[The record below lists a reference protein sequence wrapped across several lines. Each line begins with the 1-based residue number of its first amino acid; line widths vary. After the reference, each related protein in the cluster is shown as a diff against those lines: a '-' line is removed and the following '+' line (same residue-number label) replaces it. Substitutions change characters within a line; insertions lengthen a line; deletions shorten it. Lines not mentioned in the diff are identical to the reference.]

1 MIQNLQIKRREK
13 LKLKMEQSNNLS
25 EFSLIFKYALKDLSR
40 NYKKLSS
47 IIVTLFI
54 SLFILSAIFTIEDS
68 LKKELND
75 NAKALLGGDLEIDYN
90 RNQGNLRLV
99 DRVKEFSTISQM
111 IEFSTMVSTTNREK
125 NKSLFT
131 RIKTVDT
138 KYPLYGTVEYEP
150 VGAFDRMHN
159 EANTVLINQS
169 LSKNLNLKIN
179 DQVNVQ
185 DQLFT
190 VIGIVKSVPDVSGFV
205 AFGDWAL
212 AGEQTLEILKL
223 NGIGSFLN
231 YEYKVKF
238 NENDDPKKIKQRIE
252 SIFKEDQKVKLRY
265 PENSASGLKRII
277 NNFSQFLSLVSISA
291 MLIAG
296 IGIANTLLSFINQ
309 NNMSIAVR
317 KAVGFYSGN
326 IKTLYYLQLL
336 ILLFVITA
344 LAYGF
349 SFLIVPIVDQYLS
362 DGLGLNILPLFS
374 FVNFVKIFL
383 VGLLVLVIFSIP
395 TINSIDQIKASNLF
409 RNVFQNLE
417 FYYTKKSIAF
427 SLILL
432 SILVLIFSLGSENPT
447 YSLGYFAAFFLCL
460 GVFFLL
466 SKLIIFFL
474 KKYKSTQIISLKV
487 SIKNITQSKSITPI
501 TVMSLGLG
509 VTLLLTLA
517 LVGTNFKREI
527 AKSIPD
533 IAPDY
538 FFVGIQKGER
548 DIFETNIFNMDPK
561 AKIEVVPMVSSGIIK
576 INGVNPN
583 TYIKS
588 DNDSYWVIGSDRRS
602 SWVDEVPKDNP
613 LTDGEWWDL
622 TKPNKLQISLDAKV
636 ARDFKINL
644 GDVFTLNIY
653 GREIEGNIVNF
664 REVNY
669 RDLSINFAM
678 LFNPQ
683 FANNIPH
690 EYLATAKF
698 DNIEKFNEI
707 SMLETLPSLSMIKIA
722 DYLNK
727 VTSVLNKVF
736 IAVTL
741 ISAITIVIGL
751 IVISSAIMVQGKVKE
766 FQNLVFK
773 ILGFSKKDIILSS
786 IIEFII
792 IFKSVIL
799 IAIFFAVIASKFIM
813 ENIFEL
819 IWKFDFDVLIKL
831 SFSIGFVTLILIM
844 LTNLKYLNPK
854 VYPIIRNQ

>member
-1 MIQNLQIKRREK
+1 MEK
-13 LKLKMEQSNNLS
+13 LNNPS
-25 EFSLIFKYALKDLSR
+25 ELNLIIKYALKDLSR
-40 NYKKLSS
+40 NFKKLSS
-47 IIVTLFI
+47 IIITLFI

-75 NAKALLGGDLEIDYN
+75 NAKSLLGGDLEIDYN
-90 RNQGNLRLV
+90 RNEGNLELV
-99 DRVKEFSTISQM
+99 NQVKKFATISQM
-111 IEFSTMVSTTNREK
+111 IEFSTMVSTIDREK

-138 KYPLYGTVEYEP
+138 KYPLYGSVDYKP
-150 VGAFDRMHN
+150 KGAFDRMHN
-159 EANTVLINQS
+159 EPNTLLINES
-169 LSKNLNLKIN
+169 LSKNLDLKIN
-179 DQVNVQ
+179 DKIKVQ
-185 DQLFT
+185 NQLFT
-190 VIGIVKSVPDVSGFV
+190 IIGIVKSVPDVSGFV

-212 AGEQTLEILKL
+212 AGDQTLEILKL

-238 NENDDPKKIKQRIE
+238 DESDDANKIEKKIE
-252 SIFKEDQKVKLRY
+252 DIFKDDQKVKLRY

-326 IKTLYYLQLL
+326 IKTLYYLQLF
-336 ILLFVITA
+336 ILLLIITTF
-344 LAYGF
+344 AYGS
-349 SFLIVPIVDQYLS
+349 SFLIVPFVDQYLS
-362 DGLGLNILPLFS
+362 EGLGLNVSPVFS
-374 FVNFVKIFL
+374 IINFVKIFL
-383 VGLLVLVIFSIP
+383 VGLLVLIIFSIP
-395 TINSIDQIKASNLF
+395 TISSIDQVKASNLF

-417 FYYTKKSIAF
+417 FYYSKKSTTLSI
-427 SLILL
+427 ILL
-432 SILVLIFSLGSENPT
+432 SILVLLFSFGSERPI
-447 YSLGYFAAFFLCL
+447 YSLGYFAAFFVCL
-460 GVFFLL
+460 IVFFLL
-466 SKLIIFFL
+466 SKIIIYFL
-474 KKYKSTQIISLKV
+474 KKFKSTSNISLKV
-487 SIKNITQSKSITPI
+487 SIKNITQTKSITPI
-501 TVMSLGLG
+501 TIMSLGLG

-517 LVGTNFKREI
+517 LVGTNFQREI

-538 FFVGIQKGER
+538 FFVGIQKGEKE
-548 DIFETNIFNMDPK
+548 IFEKNILNMDAN

-576 INGVNPN
+576 INGINPN
-583 TYIKS
+583 TYIQP

-602 SWVDEVPKDNP
+602 SWTDEVPEDNP
-613 LTDGEWWDL
+613 LTKGEWWDL
-622 TKPNKLQISLDAKV
+622 TKPDQLQISLDAEV
-636 ARDFKINL
+636 AKNLNIKL

-653 GREIEGNIVNF
+653 GREIDGKIVNF
-664 REVNY
+664 RAVDY

-698 DNIEKFNEI
+698 ETIEKFDET
-707 SMLETLPSLSMIKIA
+707 SMLDVLPSLSMIKIA

-727 VTSVLNKVF
+727 VTDVLNKVF

-741 ISAITIVIGL
+741 ISAVTIIIGL

-766 FQNLVFK
+766 YQNLVFK
-773 ILGFSKKDIILSS
+773 ILGFSKKEVILSS
-786 IIEFII
+786 LIEFII

-799 IAIFFAVIASKFIM
+799 ISIFFAVIGSKFIM

-819 IWKFDFDVLIKL
+819 VWKFDFKVLIYL
-831 SFSIGFVTLILIM
+831 GLSIGLVTLVLIL

-854 VYPIIRNQ
+854 IYPLIRNQ

>member
-1 MIQNLQIKRREK
+1 MEK
-13 LKLKMEQSNNLS
+13 LNNPS
-25 EFSLIFKYALKDLSR
+25 ELNLIIKYALKDLSR
-40 NYKKLSS
+40 NFKKLSS
-47 IIVTLFI
+47 IIITLFI

-90 RNQGNLRLV
+90 RNEGDLDLV
-99 DRVKEFSTISQM
+99 NQVKKFTTISQM
-111 IEFSTMVSTTNREK
+111 IEFSTMVSTIDREK

-138 KYPLYGTVEYEP
+138 KYPLYGEVDYEP
-150 VGAFDRMHN
+150 AGAFDRMHN
-159 EANTVLINQS
+159 EPNTLLINES
-169 LSKNLNLKIN
+169 LSKNLDLKIN
-179 DQVNVQ
+179 DKIKVQ
-185 DQLFT
+185 NQLFT
-190 VIGIVKSVPDVSGFV
+190 IIGIVKSVPDVSGFV

-212 AGEQTLEILKL
+212 AGDQTLEILKL

-238 NENDDPKKIKQRIE
+238 NEAENVRELEKRIE
-252 SIFKEDQKVKLRY
+252 NIFKDDQKVQLRY

-336 ILLFVITA
+336 ILLLVVTTF
-344 LAYGF
+344 AYVS
-349 SFLIVPIVDQYLS
+349 SFLIVPVVDQYLS
-362 DGLGLNILPLFS
+362 DGLGLNVSPVFS
-374 FVNFVKIFL
+374 IVNFIKIFL
-383 VGLLVLVIFSIP
+383 VGLLVLIIFSIP
-395 TINSIDQIKASNLF
+395 TISSIDQVKASNLF

-417 FYYTKKSIAF
+417 FYYSKKSATL

-432 SILVLIFSLGSENPT
+432 SILILLFSLGSERPI
-447 YSLGYFAAFFLCL
+447 YSLGYFVAFFVCL
-460 GVFFLL
+460 IVFFLL
-466 SKLIIFFL
+466 SKIIIYFL
-474 KKYKSTQIISLKV
+474 KKLKSTSNISLKV
-487 SIKNITQSKSITPI
+487 SIKNITQTKSITPI
-501 TVMSLGLG
+501 TIMSLGLG

-517 LVGTNFKREI
+517 LVGTNFQREI

-538 FFVGIQKGER
+538 FFVGIQKGEKE
-548 DIFETNIFNMDPK
+548 IFEKNILNMDSN

-576 INGVNPN
+576 INGINPN
-583 TYIKS
+583 SYIKP

-602 SWVDEVPKDNP
+602 SWVDEVPEDNP
-613 LTDGEWWDL
+613 LTEGKWWDL
-622 TKPNKLQISLDAKV
+622 TKPDQLQISLDAEV
-636 ARDFKINL
+636 AKNLNINL

-653 GREIEGNIVNF
+653 GREIDGKIVNF
-664 REVNY
+664 RAVDY

-698 DNIEKFNEI
+698 ETIEKFDET
-707 SMLETLPSLSMIKIA
+707 SMLDVLPSLSMIKIA

-727 VTSVLNKVF
+727 VTDVLNKVF

-741 ISAITIVIGL
+741 ISAVTIIIGL

-766 FQNLVFK
+766 YQNLVFK
-773 ILGFSKKDIILSS
+773 ILGFSKKEIVLSS
-786 IIEFII
+786 LIEFLI
-792 IFKSVIL
+792 IFNSVIL
-799 IAIFFAVIASKFIM
+799 IATFFAVTASKFIM

-819 IWKFDFDVLIKL
+819 VWAFDFKVLFNL
-831 SFSIGFVTLILIM
+831 GLSIGLVTLALIM
-844 LTNLKYLNPK
+844 ITNLKYLSPK
-854 VYPIIRNQ
+854 VYPLIRNQ

>member
-1 MIQNLQIKRREK
+1 MEK
-13 LKLKMEQSNNLS
+13 SNNPS
-25 EFSLIFKYALKDLSR
+25 EFSLIIKYALKDLGR

-47 IIVTLFI
+47 IIITLFI

-75 NAKALLGGDLEIDYN
+75 NAKSLLGGDLEIDYN
-90 RNQGNLRLV
+90 RNEGNLELV
-99 DRVKEFSTISQM
+99 NQVKEFTTISQM
-111 IEFSTMVSTTNREK
+111 IEFSTMVSTTDREK

-138 KYPLYGTVEYEP
+138 KYPLYGEVDYEP
-150 VGAFDRMHN
+150 AGAFDRMHN
-159 EANTVLINQS
+159 EPNTLLINES

-179 DQVNVQ
+179 DKIKVQ
-185 DQLFT
+185 NQLFT
-190 VIGIVKSVPDVSGFV
+190 IIGIVKSVPDVSGFV

-212 AGEQTLEILKL
+212 AGDQTLKILKL

-238 NENDDPKKIKQRIE
+238 DEAEDARKLEKRIE
-252 SIFKEDQKVKLRY
+252 NIFKDDQKVQLRY

-326 IKTLYYLQLL
+326 IKTLYYLQLF
-336 ILLFVITA
+336 ILLLVITTF
-344 LAYGF
+344 AYGS

-362 DGLGLNILPLFS
+362 DGLGLNVAPVFSIL
-374 FVNFVKIFL
+374 NFIKIFL
-383 VGLLVLVIFSIP
+383 VGLLVLIIFSIP
-395 TINSIDQIKASNLF
+395 TISSIDQVKASNLF

-417 FYYTKKSIAF
+417 FYYSKKSITF

-432 SILVLIFSLGSENPT
+432 SVLVLLFSFGSERPI
-447 YSLGYFAAFFLCL
+447 YSFGYFVAFFVCL
-460 GVFFLL
+460 IVFFLL
-466 SKLIIFFL
+466 SKIIIYFL
-474 KKYKSTQIISLKV
+474 KKFKSTSNISLKV
-487 SIKNITQSKSITPI
+487 SIKNITQTKSITPI
-501 TVMSLGLG
+501 TIMSLGLG

-517 LVGTNFKREI
+517 LVGTNFQREI

-538 FFVGIQKGER
+538 FFVGIQKGEKE
-548 DIFETNIFNMDPK
+548 IFKKNILDMDAN

-576 INGVNPN
+576 INGVNPI
-583 TYIKS
+583 TYIQP
-588 DNDSYWVIGSDRRS
+588 DNDSFWVIESDRRS
-602 SWVDEVPKDNP
+602 SWTDEVPEDNP
-613 LTDGEWWDL
+613 ITEGKWWDL
-622 TKPNKLQISLDAKV
+622 TKPNQLQISLDAEV
-636 ARDFKINL
+636 AKNLNIKL

-653 GREIEGNIVNF
+653 GREIDGEIVNF
-664 REVNY
+664 RAVDY
-669 RDLSINFAM
+669 RDLNINFAM

-698 DNIEKFNEI
+698 ETIEKFDET
-707 SMLETLPSLSMIKIA
+707 SMLEVLPSLSMIKIA

-727 VTSVLNKVF
+727 VTDVLNKVF

-741 ISAITIVIGL
+741 ISAVTIIIGL

-766 FQNLVFK
+766 YQNLVFK
-773 ILGFSKKDIILSS
+773 ILGFSKKEVIFSS
-786 IIEFII
+786 LIEFLI
-792 IFKSVIL
+792 IFNSVIL
-799 IAIFFAVIASKFIM
+799 IATFFAVIASKFIM

-819 IWKFDFDVLIKL
+819 VWAFDFKVL
-831 SFSIGFVTLILIM
+831 F
-844 LTNLKYLNPK
+844 NLGL
-854 VYPIIRNQ
+854 VLAW

>member
-1 MIQNLQIKRREK
+1 MEK
-13 LKLKMEQSNNLS
+13 LNNPS
-25 EFSLIFKYALKDLSR
+25 ELNLIFRYALKDLSR

-90 RNQGNLRLV
+90 RNKGNLELV
-99 DRVKEFSTISQM
+99 DKVKEFATISQM

-138 KYPLYGTVEYEP
+138 KYPLYGDVNYEP
-150 VGAFDRMHN
+150 AGAFDRMHN
-159 EANTVLINQS
+159 EPNTLLINES

-179 DQVNVQ
+179 EKIKVQ
-185 DQLFT
+185 NQLFT
-190 VIGIVKSVPDVSGFV
+190 IIGIVKSVPDVSGFV

-238 NENDDPKKIKQRIE
+238 DPTADADKLEKKIE
-252 SIFKEDQKVKLRY
+252 NIFKDDQKVKLRY

-336 ILLFVITA
+336 ILLLVITTF
-344 LAYGF
+344 AYGS

-362 DGLGLNILPLFS
+362 DGLGLNVLPVFS
-374 FVNFVKIFL
+374 VLNFIKIFL

-395 TINSIDQIKASNLF
+395 TISSIDQVKASNLF

-417 FYYTKKSIAF
+417 FYYSKKSITL

-432 SILVLIFSLGSENPT
+432 SILVLLFSFGSERPI
-447 YSLGYFAAFFLCL
+447 YSLGYFVAFFVCL
-460 GVFFLL
+460 IVFFLL
-466 SKLIIFFL
+466 SKIIIYFL
-474 KKYKSTQIISLKV
+474 KKFKSTSNISLKV
-487 SIKNITQSKSITPI
+487 SIKNITQTKSITPI
-501 TVMSLGLG
+501 TIMSLGLG

-517 LVGTNFKREI
+517 LVGTNFQREI

-538 FFVGIQKGER
+538 FFVGIQKGEKK
-548 DIFETNIFNMDPK
+548 IFEENILKMDAN

-583 TYIKS
+583 TYIKP

-602 SWVDEVPKDNP
+602 SWVDDIPEDNP
-613 LTDGEWWDL
+613 LTEGVWWDL
-622 TKPNKLQISLDAKV
+622 TKPDKLQISLDAEV
-636 ARDFKINL
+636 AKNLNIKL

-653 GREIEGNIVNF
+653 GREIDGEIVNF
-664 REVNY
+664 RAVDY

-698 DNIEKFNEI
+698 EMIDKFDET
-707 SMLETLPSLSMIKIA
+707 SMLEVLPSLSMIKIA

-727 VTSVLNKVF
+727 VTDVLNKVF

-741 ISAITIVIGL
+741 ISAVTIIIGL
-751 IVISSAIMVQGKVKE
+751 IVISSAIMVQGKIKE
-766 FQNLVFK
+766 YQNLVFK
-773 ILGFSKKDIILSS
+773 ILGFSKKEVILSS
-786 IIEFII
+786 LIEFVI

-799 IAIFFAVIASKFIM
+799 IAIIFAVIASKFIM

-819 IWKFDFDVLIKL
+819 VWAFDFKVLIYL
-831 SFSIGFVTLILIM
+831 SLSIGTVTLLLIM

-854 VYPIIRNQ
+854 VYPLIRNQ

>member
-1 MIQNLQIKRREK
+1 MEK
-13 LKLKMEQSNNLS
+13 LNNSS
-25 EFSLIFKYALKDLSR
+25 EGYLIFRYALKDLSR
-40 NYKKLSS
+40 NYKKISS
-47 IIVTLFI
+47 IIATLFI

-90 RNQGNLRLV
+90 RNKGNLKLV
-99 DRVKEFSTISQM
+99 NKVKKFATVSQM

-138 KYPLYGTVEYEP
+138 KYPLYGSVIYEP
-150 VGAFDRMHN
+150 FGSFDRMHR
-159 EANTVLINQS
+159 ESNTLLINES
-169 LSKNLNLKIN
+169 LSKNLNVKVNDKIK
-179 DQVNVQ
+179 VQ
-185 DQLFT
+185 NQIFT

-212 AGEQTLEILKL
+212 AGEQTLETLKL

-238 NENDDPKKIKQRIE
+238 NQSDDTRKIEKKIQD
-252 SIFKEDQKVKLRY
+252 IFKNDEKVQLRY

-326 IKTLYYLQLL
+326 IKNLYYLQLL
-336 ILLFVITA
+336 ILLLIITTF
-344 LAYGF
+344 AYCL
-349 SFLIVPIVDQYLS
+349 SFLIVPIVDKYLS
-362 DGLGLNILPLFS
+362 DGLGLSVSPVFS
-374 FVNFVKIFL
+374 IINFLKIFL

-395 TINSIDQIKASNLF
+395 TINSIDQVKASNLF

-417 FYYTKKSIAF
+417 FYYSKKSIF
-427 SLILL
+427 LSLILL
-432 SILVLIFSLGSENPT
+432 SILILLFSAESERPV
-447 YSLGYFAAFFLCL
+447 YSIGYFLAFFICL
-460 GVFFLL
+460 IVFFLL
-466 SKLIIFFL
+466 SKIIILFL
-474 KKYKSTQIISLKV
+474 KKFKSTSNISLKV
-487 SIKNITQSKSITPI
+487 TIKNITQAKSITPI
-501 TVMSLGLG
+501 TIMSLGLG

-517 LVGTNFKREI
+517 LVGINFQREI

-538 FFVGIQKGER
+538 FFVGIQNEQKN
-548 DIFETNIFNMDPK
+548 IFEKNIISMDPN
-561 AKIEVVPMVSSGIIK
+561 ANIEVVPMVSSGIIK
-576 INGVNPN
+576 INGVNPS
-583 TYIKS
+583 TYIKPE
-588 DNDSYWVIGSDRRS
+588 NDSYWVIGSDRRS

-613 LTDGEWWDL
+613 LTEGEWWDL

-636 ARDFKINL
+636 AEDLDINL
-644 GDVFTLNIY
+644 GDIFTLNIY
-653 GREIEGNIVNF
+653 GREIEGEIVNF
-664 REVNY
+664 RAVDY
-669 RDLSINFAM
+669 RDLNINFAM

-683 FANNIPH
+683 FAKNIPH

-698 DNIEKFNEI
+698 DNIEKFDEI
-707 SMLETLPSLSMIKIA
+707 KMLEVLPSLSMIKIS

-727 VTSVLNKVF
+727 VTDVLNKVF

-741 ISAITIVIGL
+741 ISAVTIVIGL
-751 IVISSAIMVQGKVKE
+751 IVISSTIMVQGKIKQY
-766 FQNLVFK
+766 QNLVFK
-773 ILGFSKKDIILSS
+773 ILGFSKKEIIFSS

-792 IFKSVIL
+792 NFISIIL
-799 IAIFFAVIASKFIM
+799 FSTFFAVITSKYII
-813 ENIFEL
+813 ESIFQLNWE
-819 IWKFDFDVLIKL
+819 FDFTIFLNI
-831 SFSIGFVTLILIM
+831 SFSIALVTLMLIIFA
-844 LTNLKYLNPK
+844 NLKYLSPK
-854 VYPIIRNQ
+854 VYPLVRNE

>member
-1 MIQNLQIKRREK
+1 MEK
-13 LKLKMEQSNNLS
+13 LNNPS
-25 EFSLIFKYALKDLSR
+25 ELNLIIKYALKDLSR
-40 NYKKLSS
+40 NFKKLSS
-47 IIVTLFI
+47 IIITLFI

-75 NAKALLGGDLEIDYN
+75 NAKSLLGGDLEIDYN
-90 RNQGNLRLV
+90 RNEGNLELV
-99 DRVKEFSTISQM
+99 NQVKKFATISQM
-111 IEFSTMVSTTNREK
+111 IEFSTMVSTIDREK

-138 KYPLYGTVEYEP
+138 KYPLYGSVDYEP
-150 VGAFDRMHN
+150 IGAFDRMHN
-159 EANTVLINQS
+159 EPNTLLINES
-169 LSKNLNLKIN
+169 LSKNLNLNINEKIK
-179 DQVNVQ
+179 VQ
-185 DQLFT
+185 NQLFT
-190 VIGIVKSVPDVSGFV
+190 IIGIVKSVPDVSGFV

-212 AGEQTLEILKL
+212 AGDQTLEILKL

-238 NENDDPKKIKQRIE
+238 DESDDANKIEKKIE
-252 SIFKEDQKVKLRY
+252 DIFKDDQKVKLRY

-326 IKTLYYLQLL
+326 IKTLYYLQLF
-336 ILLFVITA
+336 ILLLIITTF
-344 LAYGF
+344 AYGS
-349 SFLIVPIVDQYLS
+349 SFLIVPFVDQYLS
-362 DGLGLNILPLFS
+362 EGLGLNVSPVFS
-374 FVNFVKIFL
+374 IINFVKIFL
-383 VGLLVLVIFSIP
+383 VGLLVLIIFSIP
-395 TINSIDQIKASNLF
+395 TISSIDQVKASNLF

-417 FYYTKKSIAF
+417 FYYSKKSTTLSI
-427 SLILL
+427 ILL
-432 SILVLIFSLGSENPT
+432 SILVLLFSFGSERPI
-447 YSLGYFAAFFLCL
+447 YSLGYFAAFFVCL
-460 GVFFLL
+460 IVFFLL
-466 SKLIIFFL
+466 SKIIIYFL
-474 KKYKSTQIISLKV
+474 KKFKSTSNISLKV
-487 SIKNITQSKSITPI
+487 SIKNITQTKSITPI
-501 TVMSLGLG
+501 TIMSLGLG

-517 LVGTNFKREI
+517 LVGTNFQREI

-538 FFVGIQKGER
+538 FFVGIQKGEKE
-548 DIFETNIFNMDPK
+548 IFEKNILNMDAN

-576 INGVNPN
+576 INGINPN
-583 TYIKS
+583 TYIQP

-602 SWVDEVPKDNP
+602 SWTDEVPEDNP
-613 LTDGEWWDL
+613 LTEGEWWDL
-622 TKPNKLQISLDAKV
+622 TKPDQLQISLDAEV
-636 ARDFKINL
+636 AKNLNIKL

-653 GREIEGNIVNF
+653 GREIDGKIVNF
-664 REVNY
+664 RAVDY

-698 DNIEKFNEI
+698 ETIEKFDET
-707 SMLETLPSLSMIKIA
+707 SMLDVLPSLSMIKIA

-727 VTSVLNKVF
+727 VTDVLNKVF

-741 ISAITIVIGL
+741 ISAVTIIIGL

-766 FQNLVFK
+766 YQNLVFK
-773 ILGFSKKDIILSS
+773 ILGFSKKEVILSS
-786 IIEFII
+786 LIEFII

-799 IAIFFAVIASKFIM
+799 ISIFFAVIGSKFIM

-819 IWKFDFDVLIKL
+819 VWKFDFKVLIYL
-831 SFSIGFVTLILIM
+831 GLSIGLVTLVLIL

-854 VYPIIRNQ
+854 IYPLIRNQ

>member
-1 MIQNLQIKRREK
+1 MEK
-13 LKLKMEQSNNLS
+13 LNNPS
-25 EFSLIFKYALKDLSR
+25 ELNLIFRYALKDLSR

-90 RNQGNLRLV
+90 RNKGNLELV
-99 DRVKEFSTISQM
+99 DKVKEFATISQM

-138 KYPLYGTVEYEP
+138 KYPLYGDVNYEP
-150 VGAFDRMHN
+150 AGAFDRMHI
-159 EANTVLINQS
+159 EPNTLLINES

-179 DQVNVQ
+179 EKIKVQ
-185 DQLFT
+185 NQLFT
-190 VIGIVKSVPDVSGFV
+190 IIGIVKSVPDVSGFV

-238 NENDDPKKIKQRIE
+238 DPTADADKLEKKIE
-252 SIFKEDQKVKLRY
+252 NIFKDDQKVKLRY

-336 ILLFVITA
+336 ILLLVITTF
-344 LAYGF
+344 AYGS

-362 DGLGLNILPLFS
+362 DGLGLNVSPVFS
-374 FVNFVKIFL
+374 VLNFIKIFL

-395 TINSIDQIKASNLF
+395 TISSIDQVKASNLF

-417 FYYTKKSIAF
+417 FYYSKKSITL

-432 SILVLIFSLGSENPT
+432 SILVLLFSFGSERPI
-447 YSLGYFAAFFLCL
+447 YSLGYFVAFFVCL
-460 GVFFLL
+460 IVFFLL
-466 SKLIIFFL
+466 SKIIIYFL
-474 KKYKSTQIISLKV
+474 KKFKSTSNISLKV
-487 SIKNITQSKSITPI
+487 SIKNITQTKSITPI
-501 TVMSLGLG
+501 TIMSLGLG

-517 LVGTNFKREI
+517 LVGTNFQREI

-538 FFVGIQKGER
+538 FFVGIQKGEKK
-548 DIFETNIFNMDPK
+548 IFEENILKMDAN

-583 TYIKS
+583 TYIKP

-602 SWVDEVPKDNP
+602 SWVDDIPEDNP
-613 LTDGEWWDL
+613 LTKGVWWDL
-622 TKPNKLQISLDAKV
+622 TKPDKLQISLDAEV
-636 ARDFKINL
+636 AKNLNIKL

-653 GREIEGNIVNF
+653 GREIDGEIVNF
-664 REVNY
+664 RAVDY

-698 DNIEKFNEI
+698 EMIDKFDET
-707 SMLETLPSLSMIKIA
+707 SMLEVLPSLSMIKIA

-727 VTSVLNKVF
+727 VTDVLNKVF

-741 ISAITIVIGL
+741 ISAVTIIIGL

-766 FQNLVFK
+766 YQNLVFK
-773 ILGFSKKDIILSS
+773 ILGFSKKEVILSS
-786 IIEFII
+786 LIEFVI

-799 IAIFFAVIASKFIM
+799 IAIIFAVIASKFIM

-819 IWKFDFDVLIKL
+819 VWAFDFKVLIYL
-831 SFSIGFVTLILIM
+831 SLSIGTVTLLLIM

-854 VYPIIRNQ
+854 VYPLIRNQ

>member
-1 MIQNLQIKRREK
+1 MEK
-13 LKLKMEQSNNLS
+13 LNNSS
-25 EFSLIFKYALKDLSR
+25 EFSLIIKYALKDLSR
-40 NYKKLSS
+40 NYKKLTS
-47 IIVTLFI
+47 IIITLFI

-75 NAKALLGGDLEIDYN
+75 NAKSLLGGDLEIDYN
-90 RNQGNLRLV
+90 RNEGNLELV
-99 DRVKEFSTISQM
+99 NQVKEFTTISQM
-111 IEFSTMVSTTNREK
+111 IEFSTMVSTVDRKK

-138 KYPLYGTVEYEP
+138 KYPLYGSVDYEP
-150 VGAFDRMHN
+150 AGAFDRMHN
-159 EANTVLINQS
+159 EPNTLLINES

-179 DQVNVQ
+179 EKIKVQ
-185 DQLFT
+185 NQLFT
-190 VIGIVKSVPDVSGFV
+190 IIGIVKSVPDVSGFV

-212 AGEQTLEILKL
+212 AGDQTLEILKL

-238 NENDDPKKIKQRIE
+238 SEADDADKIEKKIE
-252 SIFKEDQKVKLRY
+252 NIFKDDQKVKLRY

-326 IKTLYYLQLL
+326 IKTLYYLQLF
-336 ILLFVITA
+336 ILLLVITTF
-344 LAYGF
+344 AYGS
-349 SFLIVPIVDQYLS
+349 SFLIVPFVDQYLS
-362 DGLGLNILPLFS
+362 DGLGLNVSPVFS
-374 FVNFVKIFL
+374 IINFIKIFL
-383 VGLLVLVIFSIP
+383 VGLLVLIIFSIP
-395 TINSIDQIKASNLF
+395 TISSIDQVKASNLF

-417 FYYTKKSIAF
+417 FYYSKKSTAL

-432 SILVLIFSLGSENPT
+432 SILVLLFSFGSERPI
-447 YSLGYFAAFFLCL
+447 YSLGYFVAFFVCL
-460 GVFFLL
+460 IVFFLL
-466 SKLIIFFL
+466 SKIIIYFL
-474 KKYKSTQIISLKV
+474 KKFKSTSNISLKV
-487 SIKNITQSKSITPI
+487 SIKNITQTKSITPI
-501 TVMSLGLG
+501 TIMSLGLG

-517 LVGTNFKREI
+517 LVGTNFQREI

-538 FFVGIQKGER
+538 FFVGIQKGEKE
-548 DIFETNIFNMDPK
+548 IFEKNILNMDAN

-576 INGVNPN
+576 INGINPN
-583 TYIKS
+583 TYIKP

-602 SWVDEVPKDNP
+602 SWVDEIPEDNP
-613 LTDGEWWDL
+613 LTEGQWWDL
-622 TKPNKLQISLDAKV
+622 TKPNQLQISLDAEV
-636 ARDFKINL
+636 AKNLNIKL

-653 GREIEGNIVNF
+653 GREIDGEIVNF
-664 REVNY
+664 RAVDY

-698 DNIEKFNEI
+698 ETIEKFDET
-707 SMLETLPSLSMIKIA
+707 SMLDVLPSLSMIKIA

-727 VTSVLNKVF
+727 VTDVLNKVF

-741 ISAITIVIGL
+741 ISAVTIIIGL

-766 FQNLVFK
+766 YQNLVFK
-773 ILGFSKKDIILSS
+773 ILGFSKKEVILSS
-786 IIEFII
+786 LIEFVI

-819 IWKFDFDVLIKL
+819 VWAFDFKVLFNL
-831 SFSIGFVTLILIM
+831 GLSIGLVTLALIM
-844 LTNLKYLNPK
+844 ITNLKYLSPK
-854 VYPIIRNQ
+854 VYPMIRNQ

>member
-1 MIQNLQIKRREK
+1 MEK
-13 LKLKMEQSNNLS
+13 LNNPS
-25 EFSLIFKYALKDLSR
+25 KFSLILKYALKDLSR
-40 NYKKLSS
+40 NYHKISS

-90 RNQGNLRLV
+90 RNAGNLDLV
-99 DRVKEFSTISQM
+99 NQVKEFATVSQM
-111 IEFSTMVSTTNREK
+111 IEFSTMLSTTGRDK

-131 RIKTVDT
+131 RIKTVDEN
-138 KYPLYGTVEYEP
+138 YPLYGNVVYEP
-150 VGAFDRMHN
+150 IGAYEKMQK
-159 EANTVLINQS
+159 EPYSILINES
-169 LSKNLNLKIN
+169 LSKTLSIKIN
-179 DQVNVQ
+179 EKVKVQ
-185 DQLFT
+185 DQNFT
-190 VIGIVKSVPDVSGFV
+190 VIGIIKSVPDVSGFV

-212 AGEQTLEILKL
+212 AGKQTLEILKL

-238 NENDDPKKIKQRIE
+238 NEKDKPEEIEQRIKE
-252 SIFKEDQKVKLRY
+252 IFKDDQKVKLRY
-265 PENSASGLKRII
+265 PENSASGIKRII

-296 IGIANTLLSFINQ
+296 IGVANTLLSFINQ

-336 ILLFVITA
+336 ILLFIITVV
-344 LAYGF
+344 AYGS
-349 SFLIVPIVDQYLS
+349 SFLIVPIVDKYLS
-362 DGLGLNILPLFS
+362 DGLGLNVYPVFSLLNFLKIL
-374 FVNFVKIFL
+374 L
-383 VGLLVLVIFSIP
+383 VGLIVLVIFSIP
-395 TINSIDQIKASNLF
+395 TISSVDQVKASNLF
-409 RNVFQNLE
+409 RNVFQNLQF
-417 FYYTKKSIAF
+417 FYSKRSVVLSF
-427 SLILL
+427 VLL
-432 SILVLIFSLGSENPT
+432 SILIFLFTIGSEQPSYN
-447 YSLGYFAAFFLCL
+447 LGYFAAFFVCL
-460 GVFFLL
+460 IVFFLL

-474 KKYKSTQIISLKV
+474 KKFNSSAIISLKV
-487 SIKNITQSKSITPI
+487 SIKNITQTKSITPI

-517 LVGTNFKREI
+517 LVGTNFQREI

-548 DIFETNIFNMDPK
+548 EKFEQGILNMDPN
-561 AKIEVVPMVSSGIIK
+561 ASIEIVPMVSSGIVK
-576 INGVNPN
+576 INGIDPN
-583 TYIKS
+583 TYIKP
-588 DNDSYWVIGSDRRS
+588 DNDSYWVIGSERRS
-602 SWVDEVPKDNP
+602 SWVENVPEDNSI
-613 LTDGEWWDL
+613 LTGEWWDL
-622 TKPNKLQISLDAKV
+622 SKPDQLQISLDAKI
-636 ARDFKINL
+636 AKDFNILL
-644 GDVFTLNIY
+644 GDIFTLNVY
-653 GREIEGNIVNF
+653 GREIEGKVVNF
-664 REVNY
+664 REVDY
-669 RDLSINFAM
+669 RDLNINFAM

-683 FANNIPH
+683 FAKNIPH

-698 DNIEKFNEI
+698 SSNKFDETE
-707 SMLETLPSLSMIKIA
+707 MLEIMPSLSMIKIA
-722 DYLNK
+722 DYLSK
-727 VTSVLNKVF
+727 VTAVLNKVF

-766 FQNLVFK
+766 YQNLVFK
-773 ILGFSKKDIILSS
+773 ILGFSKKQIIFSS
-786 IIEFII
+786 LIEFVI

-799 IAIFFAVIASKFIM
+799 IAVFFAVIGSKFIM

-819 IWKFDFDVLIKL
+819 VWKFDFKILIYL
-831 SFSIGFVTLILIM
+831 GLSIGFITLVLIL

-854 VYPIIRNQ
+854 VYPLIRNQ

>member
-1 MIQNLQIKRREK
+1 MEK
-13 LKLKMEQSNNLS
+13 LNNPS
-25 EFSLIFKYALKDLSR
+25 ELNLIFRYALKDLSR

-90 RNQGNLRLV
+90 RNKGNLELV
-99 DRVKEFSTISQM
+99 DKVKEFATISQM

-138 KYPLYGTVEYEP
+138 KYPLYGDVNYEP
-150 VGAFDRMHN
+150 AGAFDRMHN
-159 EANTVLINQS
+159 EPNTLLINES
-169 LSKNLNLKIN
+169 LSKNLKLKIN
-179 DQVNVQ
+179 DKIKVQ
-185 DQLFT
+185 NQLFT
-190 VIGIVKSVPDVSGFV
+190 IIGIVKSVPDVSGFV

-238 NENDDPKKIKQRIE
+238 DPTADADKLEKKIE
-252 SIFKEDQKVKLRY
+252 NIFKDDQKVKLRY

-336 ILLFVITA
+336 ILLLVITTF
-344 LAYGF
+344 AYGS
-349 SFLIVPIVDQYLS
+349 SFLIVPVVDQYLS
-362 DGLGLNILPLFS
+362 DGLGLNVSPVFS
-374 FVNFVKIFL
+374 VLNFIKIFL

-395 TINSIDQIKASNLF
+395 TISSIDQVKASNLF

-417 FYYTKKSIAF
+417 FYYSKKSITL

-432 SILVLIFSLGSENPT
+432 SILVLLFSFGSERPI
-447 YSLGYFAAFFLCL
+447 YSLGYFVAFFVCL
-460 GVFFLL
+460 IVFFLL
-466 SKLIIFFL
+466 SKIIIYFL
-474 KKYKSTQIISLKV
+474 KKFKSTSNISLKV
-487 SIKNITQSKSITPI
+487 SIKNITQTKSITPI
-501 TVMSLGLG
+501 TIMSLGLG

-517 LVGTNFKREI
+517 LVGTNFQREI

-548 DIFETNIFNMDPK
+548 KIFEENILKMDAN

-583 TYIKS
+583 TYIKP

-602 SWVDEVPKDNP
+602 SWVDDVPEDNP
-613 LTDGEWWDL
+613 LTEGEWWDL
-622 TKPNKLQISLDAKV
+622 TKPNQLQISLDAEV
-636 ARDFKINL
+636 AKNLNIKL

-653 GREIEGNIVNF
+653 GREINGEIVNF
-664 REVNY
+664 RAVDY

-698 DNIEKFNEI
+698 EMIDKFDET
-707 SMLETLPSLSMIKIA
+707 SMLEVLPSLSMIKIA

-727 VTSVLNKVF
+727 VTEVLNKVF

-741 ISAITIVIGL
+741 ISAVTIIIGL

-766 FQNLVFK
+766 YQNLVFK
-773 ILGFSKKDIILSS
+773 ILGFSKKEVVLSS
-786 IIEFII
+786 LIEFVI

-819 IWKFDFDVLIKL
+819 VWAFDFKVLFNL
-831 SFSIGFVTLILIM
+831 GLSIGLVTLALIM
-844 LTNLKYLNPK
+844 ITNLKYLNPK
-854 VYPIIRNQ
+854 VYPLIRNQ

>member
-1 MIQNLQIKRREK
+1 MEK
-13 LKLKMEQSNNLS
+13 SNNLS
-25 EFSLIFKYALKDLSR
+25 ELNLIIRYALKDLSR

-47 IIVTLFI
+47 IIITLFI

-68 LKKELND
+68 LKKELTD
-75 NAKALLGGDLEIDYN
+75 NAKGLLGGDLEIDYN
-90 RNQGNLRLV
+90 RNEGNLELV
-99 DRVKEFSTISQM
+99 NQVKEFATISQM
-111 IEFSTMVSTTNREK
+111 IEFSTMVSTIDRKK

-138 KYPLYGTVEYEP
+138 KYPLYGEVNYEP
-150 VGAFDRMHN
+150 SGAFDRMHN
-159 EANTVLINQS
+159 EPNTLLINES
-169 LSKNLNLKIN
+169 LSKNLNLKI
-179 DQVNVQ
+179 DDKIKVQ
-185 DQLFT
+185 NQLFT
-190 VIGIVKSVPDVSGFV
+190 IIGIVKSVPDVSGFV

-212 AGEQTLEILKL
+212 AGDQTLEILKL

-238 NENDDPKKIKQRIE
+238 NETDDVGKIEKKIE
-252 SIFKEDQKVKLRY
+252 DIFKDDQKVKLRY

-317 KAVGFYSGN
+317 KAVGFYSRN

-336 ILLFVITA
+336 ILLLVITTF
-344 LAYGF
+344 AYGS
-349 SFLIVPIVDQYLS
+349 SFLIVPVVDQYLS
-362 DGLGLNILPLFS
+362 DGLGLNVSPVFS
-374 FVNFVKIFL
+374 IVNYIKIFL
-383 VGLLVLVIFSIP
+383 VGLLVIVIFSIP
-395 TINSIDQIKASNLF
+395 TISSIDQVKASNLF

-417 FYYTKKSIAF
+417 FYYSKKSTTLSI
-427 SLILL
+427 ILL
-432 SILVLIFSLGSENPT
+432 SILVLLFSFGSERPI
-447 YSLGYFAAFFLCL
+447 YSLGYFVAFFVCL
-460 GVFFLL
+460 IIFFLL
-466 SKLIIFFL
+466 SKVIIYFL
-474 KKYKSTQIISLKV
+474 KKFNSTSNISLKV
-487 SIKNITQSKSITPI
+487 SIKNITQTKSITPI
-501 TVMSLGLG
+501 TIMSLGLG

-517 LVGTNFKREI
+517 LVGTNFQREI

-538 FFVGIQKGER
+538 FFVGIQKGEKE
-548 DIFETNIFNMDPK
+548 IFEKNILNMDSN

-583 TYIKS
+583 TYIQP
-588 DNDSYWVIGSDRRS
+588 DNNSYWVIGSDRRS
-602 SWVDEVPKDNP
+602 SWVDKIPEDNP
-613 LTDGEWWDL
+613 LTDGKWWDL
-622 TKPNKLQISLDAKV
+622 TKPNKLQISLDAQV
-636 ARDFKINL
+636 AKDLNINL
-644 GDVFTLNIY
+644 GDMFTLNIY
-653 GREIEGNIVNF
+653 GREIDGEIVNF
-664 REVNY
+664 RSVDY

-698 DNIEKFNEI
+698 EKIEKFDETL
-707 SMLETLPSLSMIKIA
+707 MLEVLPSLSMIKIA

-727 VTSVLNKVF
+727 VTDILNKVF

-741 ISAITIVIGL
+741 ISTVTIIIGL

-766 FQNLVFK
+766 YQNLVFK
-773 ILGFSKKDIILSS
+773 ILGFSKKEVILSS
-786 IIEFII
+786 LIEFII

-799 IAIFFAVIASKFIM
+799 IAVLFAVIASKFIM

-819 IWKFDFDVLIKL
+819 VWAFDFKMLIYL
-831 SFSIGFVTLILIM
+831 GFSIGSVTLFLIM

-854 VYPIIRNQ
+854 VYPLIRNQ

>member
-1 MIQNLQIKRREK
+1 MEK
-13 LKLKMEQSNNLS
+13 SNNSS
-25 EFSLIFKYALKDLSR
+25 EFNLVFRYALKDLSR

-47 IIVTLFI
+47 IIITLFI

-90 RNQGNLRLV
+90 RNEGNLDLV
-99 DRVKEFSTISQM
+99 NKVKEFATISQM
-111 IEFSTMVSTTNREK
+111 IEFSTMVSTTDREK

-138 KYPLYGTVEYEP
+138 KYPLYGEVDYEP
-150 VGAFDRMHN
+150 AGAFDRMNN
-159 EANTVLINQS
+159 EPNTLLINES
-169 LSKNLNLKIN
+169 LSKNLDLKIN
-179 DQVNVQ
+179 DKIKVQ
-185 DQLFT
+185 NQLFT
-190 VIGIVKSVPDVSGFV
+190 IIGIVKSVPDVSGFV

-212 AGEQTLEILKL
+212 AGDQTLKILKL
-223 NGIGSFLN
+223 KGIGSFLN

-238 NENDDPKKIKQRIE
+238 NETDDGRKLEKRIE
-252 SIFKEDQKVKLRY
+252 NIFKDDQKVQLRY

-336 ILLFVITA
+336 ILLLVITTF
-344 LAYGF
+344 AYGS

-362 DGLGLNILPLFS
+362 DGLGLNVSPVFS
-374 FVNFVKIFL
+374 IINFVKIFL
-383 VGLLVLVIFSIP
+383 VGLLVLIIFSIP
-395 TINSIDQIKASNLF
+395 TISSIDQVKASNLF

-417 FYYTKKSIAF
+417 FYYSKKSTAL

-432 SILVLIFSLGSENPT
+432 SILVLLFSFGSERPIYNF
-447 YSLGYFAAFFLCL
+447 GYFVAFFVCL
-460 GVFFLL
+460 IVFFLL
-466 SKLIIFFL
+466 SKIIIYFL
-474 KKYKSTQIISLKV
+474 KKFKSTSNISLKV
-487 SIKNITQSKSITPI
+487 SIKNITQTKSITPI
-501 TVMSLGLG
+501 TIMSLGLG

-517 LVGTNFKREI
+517 LVGTNFQREI

-538 FFVGIQKGER
+538 FFVGIQKGEKE
-548 DIFETNIFNMDPK
+548 IFEKKILNMDAN
-561 AKIEVVPMVSSGIIK
+561 AKIEVVPMVSSGVIK
-576 INGVNPN
+576 INGINPN
-583 TYIKS
+583 TYIKP
-588 DNDSYWVIGSDRRS
+588 DNDSFWVIESDRRS
-602 SWVDEVPKDNP
+602 SWTDEVPEDNP
-613 LTDGEWWDL
+613 ITEGKWWDL
-622 TKPNKLQISLDAKV
+622 TKPNQLQISLDAEV
-636 ARDFKINL
+636 AKNLNIKL

-653 GREIEGNIVNF
+653 GREINGEIVNF
-664 REVNY
+664 RAVDY

-698 DNIEKFNEI
+698 EKIEKFDET
-707 SMLETLPSLSMIKIA
+707 SMLEFLPSLSMIKIA

-727 VTSVLNKVF
+727 VTDVLNKVF

-741 ISAITIVIGL
+741 ISAVTIIIGL

-766 FQNLVFK
+766 YQNLVFK
-773 ILGFSKKDIILSS
+773 ILGFSKKEVILSS
-786 IIEFII
+786 LIEFII
-792 IFKSVIL
+792 IFNSVIL
-799 IAIFFAVIASKFIM
+799 IATFFAVTASKFIM

-819 IWKFDFDVLIKL
+819 VWAFDFKVLFNL
-831 SFSIGFVTLILIM
+831 GFSIGLVTLALIM
-844 LTNLKYLNPK
+844 ITNLKYLSA
-854 VYPIIRNQ
+854 

>member
-1 MIQNLQIKRREK
+1 MEK
-13 LKLKMEQSNNLS
+13 LNNPS
-25 EFSLIFKYALKDLSR
+25 ELNLIFKYALKDLSR

-47 IIVTLFI
+47 IIITLFI

-90 RNQGNLRLV
+90 RNEGNLKLV
-99 DRVKEFSTISQM
+99 NQVKEFATISQM
-111 IEFSTMVSTTNREK
+111 IEFSTMVSTIDRDK

-131 RIKTVDT
+131 RIKTVNT
-138 KYPLYGTVEYEP
+138 KYPLYGKVDYEP
-150 VGAFDRMHN
+150 AGAFDRMHN
-159 EANTVLINQS
+159 EPNTLLINES
-169 LSKNLNLKIN
+169 LSKNLNLKI
-179 DQVNVQ
+179 DDKIKVQ
-185 DQLFT
+185 NQLFT
-190 VIGIVKSVPDVSGFV
+190 IIGIVKSVPDVSGFV

-212 AGEQTLEILKL
+212 AGDQTLEILKL

-238 NENDDPKKIKQRIE
+238 NETDDAGKIEKKIE
-252 SIFKEDQKVKLRY
+252 NIFKDDQKVKLRY

-336 ILLFVITA
+336 ILLLVITT
-344 LAYGF
+344 LAYGS

-362 DGLGLNILPLFS
+362 DGLGLNVSPVFSIL
-374 FVNFVKIFL
+374 NFIKIFL

-395 TINSIDQIKASNLF
+395 TISSIDQVRASNLF

-417 FYYTKKSIAF
+417 FYYSKKSTAL

-432 SILVLIFSLGSENPT
+432 SILVLLFSFGSERPI
-447 YSLGYFAAFFLCL
+447 YSIGYFVAFFVCL
-460 GVFFLL
+460 IVFFLL
-466 SKLIIFFL
+466 SKIIIYFL
-474 KKYKSTQIISLKV
+474 KKFKSTSNISLKV
-487 SIKNITQSKSITPI
+487 SIKNITQTKSITPI
-501 TVMSLGLG
+501 TIMSLGLG

-517 LVGTNFKREI
+517 LVGTNFQREI

-538 FFVGIQKGER
+538 FFVGIQKGEKE
-548 DIFETNIFNMDPK
+548 IFEKSILNMDSN

-583 TYIKS
+583 TYIKP

-602 SWVDEVPKDNP
+602 SWVEDVPEDNP
-613 LTDGEWWDL
+613 LTDGKWWDL
-622 TKPNKLQISLDAKV
+622 TKPEKLQISLDAEV
-636 ARDFKINL
+636 AKNLNINL

-653 GREIEGNIVNF
+653 GREIEGEIVNF
-664 REVNY
+664 RAVDY

-698 DNIEKFNEI
+698 EAIEKFDEA
-707 SMLETLPSLSMIKIA
+707 SMLDVLPSLSMIKIA
-722 DYLNK
+722 DYLSK
-727 VTSVLNKVF
+727 VTDVLNKVF

-741 ISAITIVIGL
+741 ISAVTIIIGL

-766 FQNLVFK
+766 YQNLVFK
-773 ILGFSKKDIILSS
+773 ILGFSKKEVILSS
-786 IIEFII
+786 LIEFII

-799 IAIFFAVIASKFIM
+799 IAILFAVIASKFIM

-819 IWKFDFDVLIKL
+819 VWAFDLKVLVYL
-831 SFSIGFVTLILIM
+831 GFSVGSVTLFLIM

-854 VYPIIRNQ
+854 VYPLIRNQ